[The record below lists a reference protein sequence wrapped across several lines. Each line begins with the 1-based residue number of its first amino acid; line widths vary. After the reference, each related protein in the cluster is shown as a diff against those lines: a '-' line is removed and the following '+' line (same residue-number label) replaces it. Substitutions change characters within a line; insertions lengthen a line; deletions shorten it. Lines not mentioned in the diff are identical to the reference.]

1 MMHRAAVSLLL
12 LLAGQALS
20 ADPLPRERVPEP
32 LKPWTDWVL
41 RGQEGALCPYFL
53 GSDDGTECSWPG
65 RLTLSLGEKGGTF
78 AQTWSVQ
85 AAEFVPLPGDGRRW
99 PLDVTLDGKPAA
111 AVANDGNDGKPGLW
125 LPPGNHT
132 VTGAFHW
139 DAVPEAL
146 PVPAEVGLVALTVR
160 GSTIPFP
167 ERDDEGQV
175 FLQRS
180 QAAATEEESLEVI
193 VHRRVVDEVPL
204 LLVTRIQLSV
214 GGKAREML
222 LGRALPEGFIPVS
235 LTGPLPARLEPD
247 GRLRTQ
253 VRPGTWTLELTAR
266 HAGPV
271 PALAL
276 PAADKRGGPWAE
288 EEVWVFDARPSL
300 RLADVEGP
308 VSVDPQQTSLPNEW
322 KSLPAY
328 RMRPGDAMRFAER
341 RRGDADP
348 APDKLTLHRV
358 LWLDFDGG
366 GYTWQDHLAGTLTRS
381 WRLEMPAPSSL
392 QRAVIS
398 GRDQVI
404 TSRSKNG
411 AAGVEIRQGQVQLA
425 AEGRL
430 PGLFSLPAVSWD
442 HDFQKVDGVLNLPP
456 GWKLFAVT
464 GVDEVPGTWLGRWT
478 LLDLFLVLVI
488 ALAVRYL
495 WGNRWGLLAL
505 LAMALT
511 WQESEAPR
519 WIWLAALATAALL
532 RLLHKE
538 GRART
543 LVRLLWAA
551 SLIGLVLISVAFLA
565 GQIRQAIYP
574 TLEHPESSVGAEGT
588 VVDETA
594 QVSLGSQEEREKLKS
609 LGYIGGKAEN
619 DEAAKSNATNAPAP
633 QSAVEGVPAFAPAPA
648 PPASPPPPPKP
659 EPRRAQLEQKV
670 VSELRSSG
678 SYARSSLS
686 WVDPK
691 AVVNTGPGLPA
702 WQWNQ
707 VILRWS
713 GPVEKGQHVR
723 FFLLSPFA
731 NFVLALLRAVLLV
744 LLILRVLG
752 LTVVPPSW
760 RRPPAAAASLLV
772 LLAFFLVPGGARGAD
787 MPPQDLLDKL
797 REALTEK
804 PPCHPNCAASPRMFV
819 DASPQG
825 LRLRVEIGVAATA
838 AAVAVPLPGG
848 AQQWVPTEV
857 QVDGAAAAVVRSED
871 GRLWVRVSAGR
882 HEIAVSGAL
891 PQRDVVQ
898 IPLPLKPHFVTATA
912 SGWTVDGIHEDG
924 QADDSLQ
931 LTRSRGN
938 RGDGPAVSGAL
949 QPGELPPFLEVD
961 RTLRLGLTWQMET
974 HVVRK
979 SPLGTPAVAAVPLLA
994 GESVTTA
1001 GIRVQKGEVLV
1012 NLGPQVQETFWTS
1025 TLETRPEIVLTA
1037 PKTLV
1042 WTEVWRLDAS
1052 PLWHVEAQGIPA
1064 VHTAEG
1070 AEVRVPEWRPWPEE
1084 TVKLAVSRPEG
1095 VPGQSLTID
1104 RSILTVT
1111 PGLRSTDTRLDLSL
1125 RSSRG
1130 GRHPVVLPDKAELTA
1145 VLIDGTQQPIR
1156 QEGRQV
1162 ALPIRPGAQQI
1173 TLTWRESRGAA
1184 LFFRTPDV
1192 DLKTPSVNA
1201 LVSVN
1206 TAGRWILL
1214 LGGPRLGPAVLFW
1227 SLLLVIALV
1236 AVALSRLPLTPLG
1249 TRDWALLGVG
1259 LSQVPL
1265 TAAAW
1270 VAGWLLL
1277 LGLRRDRGAAI
1288 RRDRVFDLAQV
1299 FLAIWTLVALIIL
1312 FWAIQQG
1319 LLGTP
1324 EMQITGNGSTA
1335 SELHW
1340 YTDRAGETLPAAWVL
1355 SVPIF
1360 VYRLAMLAWALWLA
1374 PALLRWLR
1382 WGWESLN
1389 IGGGWRAWGPW
1400 WRLRKK
1406 MPERQTPP
1414 PLPRA

>member
-1 MMHRAAVSLLL
+1 MHRAAVLLILSL
-12 LLAGQALS
+12 AALPVS

-53 GSDDGTECSWPG
+53 ASDDQVECSWPG
-65 RLTLSLGEKGGTF
+65 RLTLDLGEKGGTF
-78 AQTWSVQ
+78 SQGWSVQ
-85 AAEFVPLPGDGRRW
+85 AAEFVPLPGDERRW

-111 AVANDGNDGKPGLW
+111 AVANDGSDGKPGLW

-132 VTGAFHW
+132 VTGVFRW
-139 DAVPEAL
+139 DAVPESL

-160 GSTIPFP
+160 GAAVPFP

-180 QAAATEEESLEVI
+180 QTAATEEESLEVL

-204 LLVTRIQLSV
+204 LLVTRIQLAV

-235 LTGPLPARLEPD
+235 LSGPLPARLEPD

-271 PALAL
+271 KSLTL
-276 PAADKRGGPWAE
+276 PAADKSGGPWAE

-328 RMRPGDAMRFAER
+328 RMRPGDTMSFAER

-348 APDKLTLHRV
+348 APDKLSLHRV

-411 AAGVEIRQGQVQLA
+411 AAGIEVRQGQVQLA

-430 PGLFSLPAVSWD
+430 PDRFSLPAVSWD
-442 HDFQKVDGVLNLPP
+442 HDFQTVDGVLNLPP

-464 GVDEVPGTWLGRWT
+464 GVDEVPGTWISRWT

-543 LVRLLWAA
+543 LVRFLWAV
-551 SLIGLVLISVAFLA
+551 SLVGLVLLSIAFLA

-574 TLEHPESSVGAEGT
+574 TLEYPYNSVGAEGT

-594 QVSLGSQEEREKLKS
+594 QVSLVSVPERDNLKVES
-609 LGYIGGKAEN
+609 E
-619 DEAAKSNATNAPAP
+619 EAAKSNAANAPAP
-633 QSAVEGVPAFAPAPA
+633 QPVPEGAPVAAPA
-648 PPASPPPPPKP
+648 PPPPPPPPPKP
-659 EPRRAQLEQKV
+659 ALRRAQPEKK
-670 VSELRSSG
+670 SASDWRGTG
-678 SYARSSLS
+678 SYSTSSLS

-691 AVVNTGPGLPA
+691 AVVNTGPGLLA
-702 WQWNQ
+702 WRWNQ
-707 VILRWS
+707 VTLRWS
-713 GPVEKGQHVR
+713 GPVRKDQHIR

-731 NFVLALLRAVLLV
+731 NLVLAFLRAALLV
-744 LLILRVLG
+744 LLILRLLG
-752 LTVVPPSW
+752 LTAVPPSW
-760 RRPPAAAASLLV
+760 RRPPAAAASLLI
-772 LLAFFLVPGGARGAD
+772 LLAFFLMPAGAKAAD

-804 PPCHPNCAASPRMFV
+804 PACHPNCAASPRMFV

-825 LRLRVEIGVAATA
+825 LRLRVEIGVSATA
-838 AAVAVPLPGG
+838 TAVAVPLPGG

-857 QVDGAAAAVVRSED
+857 QVDGAAAAVVRSDD
-871 GRLWVRVSAGR
+871 GRLWVRITAGK
-882 HEIAVSGAL
+882 HEIMVSGAL

-898 IPLPLKPHFVTATA
+898 IPLPLKPHYVTATA
-912 SGWTVDGIHEDG
+912 SGWTIDGIHEDG

-961 RTLRLGLTWQMET
+961 RTVRLGLTWQVET
-974 HVVRK
+974 HVTRK
-979 SPLGTPAVAAVPLLA
+979 SPLGTPVVAAVPLLA

-1012 NLGPQVQETFWTS
+1012 NLGPQVQETSWTS
-1025 TLETRPEIVLTA
+1025 TLEQRPEIALTA
-1037 PKTLV
+1037 PDTPV

-1052 PLWHVEAQGIPA
+1052 PLWHVEAHGIPP

-1070 AEVRVPEWRPWPEE
+1070 AEVRIPEWRPWPGE

-1111 PGLRSTDTRLDLSL
+1111 PGLRSTETRLELSL

-1130 GRHPVVLPDKAELTA
+1130 GRHPIVLPDKAELTA

-1173 TLTWRESRGAA
+1173 TLTWRESHGVS

-1192 DLKTPSVNA
+1192 DLKTRSVNA
-1201 LVSVN
+1201 LTAVD

-1227 SLLLVIALV
+1227 SLLLVIMLV
-1236 AVALSRLPLTPLG
+1236 AVALSRLPLTPL
-1249 TRDWALLGVG
+1249 TPLSIRDWALLGVG

-1288 RRDRVFDLAQV
+1288 RRDRVFDLGQI
-1299 FLAIWTLVALIIL
+1299 FLAVWTLVALIIL

-1324 EMQITGNGSTA
+1324 EMQILGNGSSA
-1335 SELHW
+1335 SQLHW
-1340 YTDRAGETLPAAWVL
+1340 YTDRAGETLPAAWVF
-1355 SVPIF
+1355 SVPLF

-1374 PALLRWLR
+1374 LALLRWLR

-1389 IGGGWRAWGPW
+1389 TGGGWRAWGPLL
-1400 WRLRKK
+1400 RLRKK
-1406 MPERQTPP
+1406 GS
-1414 PLPRA
+1414 